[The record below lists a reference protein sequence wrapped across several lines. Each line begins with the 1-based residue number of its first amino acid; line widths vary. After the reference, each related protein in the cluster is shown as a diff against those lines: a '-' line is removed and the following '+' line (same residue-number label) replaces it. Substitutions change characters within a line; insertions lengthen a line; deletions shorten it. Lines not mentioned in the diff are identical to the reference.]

1 MNITISDSSGCWLG
15 KRERKKGLLIVIC
28 DGKTFSLSN
37 EEKNITEE
45 GKPNFDS
52 LESILSRTISR
63 FIFFFHRPYL
73 SHLV

>member
-45 GKPNFDS
+45 GKPNFTRIDS
-52 LESILSRTISR
+52 LE
-63 FIFFFHRPYL
+63 
-73 SHLV
+73 